1 MKVFIIMTM
10 VTSMLQPT
18 VPVETAKDSLDLNI
32 VASWETDIE
41 DDTMVLTLYTDTGD
55 MYILEKEV
63 NQ

>member
-1 MKVFIIMTM
+1 MKVFMIMAVIASM
-10 VTSMLQPT
+10 VQPM
-18 VPVETAKDSLDLNI
+18 PMEIAKDNLDLNT
-32 VASWETDIE
+32 VTSWETDME

>member
-1 MKVFIIMTM
+1 MKVFMIIAIIA
-10 VTSMLQPT
+10 SMAQPM
-18 VPVETAKDSLDLNI
+18 PMETAKDNLDLNT
-32 VASWETDIE
+32 VTSWETDME